1 MDVLTGCAA
10 LLCLLLCCVLLRQ
23 VKPEYAPLLCCA
35 GVVLLASRLLAE
47 WVHRL
52 AELSA
57 LADLYG
63 LDSTLTLL
71 CKALGAAT
79 CAALTADL
87 CRDCGQT
94 SLASRAELLGK
105 LAILALTVP
114 VVVSLL
120 SAL

>member
-1 MDVLTGCAA
+1 MSIFKICGVLFV
-10 LLCLLLCCVLLRQ
+10 LLLCYLLLRQ
-23 VKPEYAPLLCCA
+23 VKSEYAPLLCCA
-35 GVVLLASRLLAE
+35 GAVLLASRLLTE
-47 WVHRL
+47 WASRL

-63 LDSTLTLL
+63 LQPTLTLL

-79 CAALTADL
+79 CAALTANL

-94 SLASRAELLGK
+94 SLAAKAELFGK
-105 LAILALTVP
+105 LAILALTFP

-120 SAL
+120 SSL